1 VINEGD
7 GAFYG
12 PKLDFHLEDCLGRTW
27 QCGTIQLD
35 FMLPERFD
43 LSYVGEDGKEHRPV
57 MVHRVIFGALER
69 FIGILIEHFAGAF
82 PAWLAPIQAR
92 LIPVGDRFV
101 DYAQAVAEELAD
113 CGLRI
118 DVDSHDDKVGYKIR
132 KAQLEKIPYMLVVG
146 EREVNAGSVAV
157 RHRQLGDMGSMSA
170 SVFKE
175 LLQQEVA
182 GRKLAPVDGDNT
194 RN

>member
-1 VINEGD
+1 
-7 GAFYG
+7 
-12 PKLDFHLEDCLGRTW
+12 
-27 QCGTIQLD
+27 
-35 FMLPERFD
+35 MLPERFD

-157 RHRQLGDMGSMSA
+157 RHRQLVTWEA
-170 SVFKE
+170 
-175 LLQQEVA
+175 
-182 GRKLAPVDGDNT
+182 
-194 RN
+194 